1 MMGKNIRK
9 KHSPWLC
16 FFRGIDDNDDV
27 NQSLR
32 TKPLN
37 YRDCLD
43 LVLFL
48 DLAHIRCHL
57 YC

>member
-1 MMGKNIRK
+1 MIGKNIQK
-9 KHSPWLC
+9 SIVYDYA

-27 NQSLR
+27 NQYLR